1 MLNMN
6 TTATEPKAKTTWADI
21 GKAKRLAKEAAK
33 ASKAHKDALKR
44 RCGGQADRM
53 AAIKANDAIVSA
65 IAM

>member
-6 TTATEPKAKTTWADI
+6 AQPITETKKTWADI

-44 RCGGQADRM
+44 RCSGQADRM
-53 AAIKANDAIVSA
+53 AAMKASDAIVSA